1 MPASLPVL
9 LLLLVNALLA
19 DAPPLPRGLESPTPL
34 SLNEIR
40 AEFRRAREAR
50 EAYLRSGKPEA
61 AFEPEASAILKGMEA
76 RLDRAS
82 QRESRQLLLVT
93 LYGLSLALDRQPS
106 QALRAALE
114 QELPSTARAWSLD
127 PELLEHFL
135 ENQFPGEA
143 EAEAYAGAAR
153 EGHADPAI
161 REMLTFTRF
170 ERALGE
176 RDTVAQEALERLEKG
191 FPQSSRARLAR
202 RMWAAQGKLTTGA
215 KAPPL
220 EVPSLE
226 DSRVS
231 YSLDSFRGRHLLV
244 LFWASWCPSCR
255 AELAVQHRVWERFKD
270 RPFDILSLSL
280 DLKAEDVFAF
290 RAQPGTPMPWKHG
303 FLGRGRHPLLESYG
317 VVGIPRPVLLDPEGR
332 VIGSGRSLLG
342 ANLEKTLARVLGVPR
357 PGGGM
362 AQPGP
367 AEAGDAATPQG
378 K

>member
-1 MPASLPVL
+1 MLL

-19 DAPPLPRGLESPTPL
+19 DAPPPPRGLESPTPP

-50 EAYLRSGKPEA
+50 EAHLRSGKPEA
-61 AFEPEASAILKGMEA
+61 VFEPEASAILKGMEA

-93 LYGLSLALDRQPS
+93 LYGLSLALDQQPG
-106 QALRAALE
+106 QALRAALK

-135 ENQFPGEA
+135 ENQFPGEM

-202 RMWAAQGKLTTGA
+202 RMWVAQGKLPAGA

-255 AELAVQHRVWERFKD
+255 AELAVQHRVWERFKE

-317 VVGIPRPVLLDPEGR
+317 VVSIPRAVLLDPEGR